1 MGIESRFSQLK
12 NYLKIVAKSGLPVEC
27 FEDEDG
33 KSCRY
38 LGSSQNT
45 WSFRIAP
52 QDVASAS
59 DRPVLPEGVFTD
71 NTDIFNN
78 PVFRYHT

>member
-1 MGIESRFSQLK
+1 M
-12 NYLKIVAKSGLPVEC
+12 EC

-45 WSFRIAP
+45 WSFRIAH

-59 DRPVLPEGVFTD
+59 DRPVLPEGVFTGNAD
-71 NTDIFNN
+71 VFNN